1 MKVEGAFVHCL
12 LKEPIFD
19 TLVSLQKWHNNLPL
33 LLISPAEQMES
44 SSLAAS
50 RPFPINPTLFE
61 SLSTSS
67 PENIPN
73 VKGGGVKRSLTFYT
87 KRGDATCWLTYQKWK
102 YTFIS
107 VSSLPAS
114 QFRSSSVA
122 SSRPFPIISP
132 SPRPLSRFKWFEI
145 TSANNGQLNNY
156 NLRPTV
162 SLPTCKTH
170 GNCSQGSSDNYS
182 SFDCERSKS
191 RHQVQQFWHYHS
203 AHLGSVKSVTVDH
216 FFEKREPGNL
226 PECSVSSFPAPWLK
240 SSSTSSSGSIRIPK
254 WTRTSFKWSLDSSL
268 DSSRASLYFC
278 SKACDFTTP
287 CQAIPT
293 RKSCQLLSLGALDQS
308 M

>member
-33 LLISPAEQMES
+33 LSISPAEQMES

-50 RPFPINPTLFE
+50 RPFLINPTLFE

-87 KRGDATCWLTYQKWK
+87 KRGGATCWLPYQKWK
-102 YTFIS
+102 FTFIS

-114 QFRSSSVA
+114 QFRSSGVT

-145 TSANNGQLNNY
+145 TSANNGQLN
-156 NLRPTV
+156 
-162 SLPTCKTH
+162 
-170 GNCSQGSSDNYS
+170 
-182 SFDCERSKS
+182 FDCERSKS

-216 FFEKREPGNL
+216 FFEKREPSNL

-254 WTRTSFKWSLDSSL
+254 WTHTSFK
-268 DSSRASLYFC
+268 
-278 SKACDFTTP
+278 
-287 CQAIPT
+287 
-293 RKSCQLLSLGALDQS
+293 
-308 M
+308 

>member
-19 TLVSLQKWHNNLPL
+19 RLVPLQKWDNNLPL

-50 RPFPINPTLFE
+50 RPFLINPTL
-61 SLSTSS
+61 
-67 PENIPN
+67 
-73 VKGGGVKRSLTFYT
+73 
-87 KRGDATCWLTYQKWK
+87 
-102 YTFIS
+102 
-107 VSSLPAS
+107 
-114 QFRSSSVA
+114 
-122 SSRPFPIISP
+122 
-132 SPRPLSRFKWFEI
+132 
-145 TSANNGQLNNY
+145 LNNY

-216 FFEKREPGNL
+216 FFEKREPINL

-254 WTRTSFKWSLDSSL
+254 WTHAHLSSGVSTPTELHCTSAPKLVTSPHH
-268 DSSRASLYFC
+268 AGH
-278 SKACDFTTP
+278 
-287 CQAIPT
+287 AIPT